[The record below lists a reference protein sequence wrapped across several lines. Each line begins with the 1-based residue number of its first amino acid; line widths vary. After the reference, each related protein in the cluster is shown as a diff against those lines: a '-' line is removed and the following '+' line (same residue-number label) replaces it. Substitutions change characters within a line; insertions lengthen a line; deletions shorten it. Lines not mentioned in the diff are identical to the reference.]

1 MEKLLTSRQVA
12 ELLGVHPS
20 TLSRLRSTGDG
31 PPVLWITE
39 NSPRYLH
46 TEVLSWLKT
55 RRGLGN
61 GR

>member
-1 MEKLLTSRQVA
+1 MERLLTSRQVA

-20 TLSRLRSTGDG
+20 TLSRLRATGDG
-31 PPVLWITE
+31 PPVLWVTV

-46 TEVLSWLKT
+46 SDVLAWLKS
-55 RRGLGN
+55 RRG